1 VNQPSQVTDAFDRVA
16 ARFVRQQE
24 HGAFPGGQLVVMRDG
39 QKLCDVAVGT
49 ARGYRGE
56 CEGVLVTPATRFQ
69 IMSASK
75 PFVAFAIALLEDRGL
90 IDPAAPVA
98 RYFPEFARHGKEAI
112 TVLDVLTHRSGLL
125 LGELADAHELWP
137 RWPAVMQAVAEA
149 RPELP
154 RGRLAYSPAG
164 FGWILAE
171 IVHRVSGLSLQDY
184 LLAALPPALA
194 GIRFLDPS
202 QAESVATSYWLGP
215 DSLMLAGHNVAADFE
230 EINNGLTCIEACVPG
245 AGLLATAAELATF
258 YDLLVSGGGGIISSA
273 TLQKYVTKQTAGF
286 ERQLKVPLTLGR
298 GFGLGS
304 LGPHAYGW
312 WNTRPCFGHAG
323 GFGVVA
329 FADPRTRVAAAIVTN
344 GHRGVMDMVKRFAPL
359 GSSIRSAVRAGGG
372 RGGDG
377 YVRSKGHQ
385 P

>member
-1 VNQPSQVTDAFDRVA
+1 VTGAFGRVA
-16 ARFVRQQE
+16 SRFVRQQE
-24 HGAFPGGQLVVMRDG
+24 HGLFPGGQLVVMRDG
-39 QKLCDVAVGT
+39 QKLCEVAVGT

-56 CEGVLVTPATRFQ
+56 CEGVLVTPTTRFQ
-69 IMSASK
+69 VMSASK
-75 PFVAFAIALLEDRGL
+75 PLVAFAVALLEDRGL
-90 IDPAAPVA
+90 IDPGAPVA
-98 RYFPEFARHGKEAI
+98 RYFPEFAQNGKEAI
-112 TVLDVLTHRSGLL
+112 TVLDVLTHRSGVLL
-125 LGELADAHELWP
+125 EELGHAPELWP
-137 RWPAVMQAVAEA
+137 RWPAVVQAIAAA

-171 IVHRVSGLSLQDY
+171 VVQRITGVSLQDY
-184 LLAALPPALA
+184 LLSVLPPALA

-215 DSLMLAGHNVAADFE
+215 DALMLAGHNVAADFE

-245 AGLLATAAELATF
+245 AGLLATAAELAAF
-258 YDLLVSGGGGIISSA
+258 YDLLVSGGGGIISSV
-273 TLQKYVTKQTAGF
+273 TLQKYVSKQTFGF

-298 GFGLGS
+298 GFALGS

-312 WNTRPCFGHAG
+312 WNTTPCFGHAG

-344 GHRGVMDMVKRFAPL
+344 GHRGVLDLVKRFAPL
-359 GSSIRSAVRAGGG
+359 GSSIRKAAR
-372 RGGDG
+372 D
-377 YVRSKGHQ
+377 
-385 P
+385 